1 MKKIVY
7 ILGTII
13 VLGFCYFYVN
23 LIFFDSW
30 TRYSAEKEI
39 NNYISNHDT
48 KKLKEISANNKTYQ
62 LLKHTKHVTIKGDT
76 DNQGGGHIGYFT
88 STINGKEGALFALFL
103 GVIHFI
109 VIMLIYLAIYGFSH
123 RNQ

>member
-76 DNQGGGHIGYFT
+76 DNQGGG
-88 STINGKEGALFALFL
+88 
-103 GVIHFI
+103 
-109 VIMLIYLAIYGFSH
+109 
-123 RNQ
+123 

>member
-7 ILGTII
+7 ILGIII

-48 KKLKEISANNKTYQ
+48 KKLKE
-62 LLKHTKHVTIKGDT
+62 
-76 DNQGGGHIGYFT
+76 
-88 STINGKEGALFALFL
+88 
-103 GVIHFI
+103 
-109 VIMLIYLAIYGFSH
+109 
-123 RNQ
+123 

>member
-39 NNYISNHDT
+39 
-48 KKLKEISANNKTYQ
+48 
-62 LLKHTKHVTIKGDT
+62 
-76 DNQGGGHIGYFT
+76 YFK
-88 STINGKEGALFALFL
+88 S
-103 GVIHFI
+103 
-109 VIMLIYLAIYGFSH
+109 
-123 RNQ
+123 

>member
-7 ILGTII
+7 ILGIII

-62 LLKHTKHVTIKGDT
+62 LLKRTKHVTIKGDT
-76 DNQGGGHIGYFT
+76 DNQGGGKH
-88 STINGKEGALFALFL
+88 
-103 GVIHFI
+103 H
-109 VIMLIYLAIYGFSH
+109 
-123 RNQ
+123 

>member
-13 VLGFCYFYVN
+13 VLVFCYFYVN

-62 LLKHTKHVTIKGDT
+62 LLKHT
-76 DNQGGGHIGYFT
+76 
-88 STINGKEGALFALFL
+88 
-103 GVIHFI
+103 
-109 VIMLIYLAIYGFSH
+109 
-123 RNQ
+123 

>member
-13 VLGFCYFYVN
+13 VLGFCYSYVN

-88 STINGKEGALFALFL
+88 STINGKEGALFVHLNFGLFPEIPKVTKL
-103 GVIHFI
+103 EVFDKN
-109 VIMLIYLAIYGFSH
+109 IYE
-123 RNQ
+123 

>member
-39 NNYISNHDT
+39 NNYIS
-48 KKLKEISANNKTYQ
+48 KIII
-62 LLKHTKHVTIKGDT
+62 LL
-76 DNQGGGHIGYFT
+76 
-88 STINGKEGALFALFL
+88 
-103 GVIHFI
+103 
-109 VIMLIYLAIYGFSH
+109 YLSYI
-123 RNQ
+123 

>member
-1 MKKIVY
+1 MLFLCK
-7 ILGTII
+7 
-13 VLGFCYFYVN
+13 FN
-23 LIFFDSW
+23 FFDSW

-62 LLKHTKHVTIKGDT
+62 LLKHAKHVTIKGDT

-88 STINGKEGALFALFL
+88 STINGKEGALFVHLNFGLFPEIPKVTKL
-103 GVIHFI
+103 EVFDKN
-109 VIMLIYLAIYGFSH
+109 IYE
-123 RNQ
+123 

>member
-48 KKLKEISANNKTYQ
+48 KKQKKKYPRII
-62 LLKHTKHVTIKGDT
+62 KH
-76 DNQGGGHIGYFT
+76 
-88 STINGKEGALFALFL
+88 INF
-103 GVIHFI
+103 
-109 VIMLIYLAIYGFSH
+109 
-123 RNQ
+123 